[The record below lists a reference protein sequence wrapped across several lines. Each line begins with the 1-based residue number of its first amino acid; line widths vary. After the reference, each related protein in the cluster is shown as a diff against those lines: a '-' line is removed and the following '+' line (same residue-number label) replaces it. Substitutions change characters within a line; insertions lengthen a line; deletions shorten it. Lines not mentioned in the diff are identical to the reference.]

1 MEGFRCRRAYG
12 ELMVW
17 YEDAVDICV
26 NCVLGS
32 ECAVLCLWSIVLE
45 DSSGLIKV

>member
-17 YEDAVDICV
+17 YEKVV
-26 NCVLGS
+26 VSVSNCVLGS
-32 ECAVLCLWSIVLE
+32 ECVVLCLRSIVLE
-45 DSSGLIKV
+45 DSSGL